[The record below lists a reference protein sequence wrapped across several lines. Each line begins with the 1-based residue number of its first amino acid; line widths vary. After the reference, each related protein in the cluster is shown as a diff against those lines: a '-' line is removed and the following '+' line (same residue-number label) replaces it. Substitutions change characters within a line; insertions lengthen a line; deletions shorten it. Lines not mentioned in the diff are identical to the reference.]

1 MANPPTGKA
10 PELRPGRHYDERH
23 LAAAAR
29 HRVAADPRTAAEIA
43 AALPISGTPKSKA
56 AALSMALNFDKY
68 PDRGHAVRRAVL
80 AMLAGVRIVD
90 GFSRVEEAEPSRP
103 DGRTESGGGTA
114 DPDSADPGVT
124 G

>member
-1 MANPPTGKA
+1 MANDPTGKA

-29 HRVAADPRTAAEIA
+29 HRVSADPRTAAEIA
-43 AALPISGTPKSKA
+43 AALPIAGTPKSKA

-80 AMLAGVRIVD
+80 TMLAGVSVVD
-90 GFSRVEEAEPSRP
+90 GFSRIELAETTRRER
-103 DGRTESGGGTA
+103 RTDPAGADAGATSG
-114 DPDSADPGVT
+114 
-124 G
+124 